1 MRQDK
6 VKQIICISE
15 PDPAMFEER
24 MNEALSNL
32 LDPEVRIF
40 ESTPFTA
47 VILYTVA
54 RDMPESV
61 LELLEIVDGD
71 HHICSECPHYVKP
84 TDGRKKW
91 GSCSAK
97 GTKTRGD
104 SRACENYYLLRYK
117 AMSEAKDKYLDSPFT
132 AE

>member
-15 PDPAMFEER
+15 PNPAIFEER

-32 LDPEVRIF
+32 VDPEVRIY
-40 ESTPFTA
+40 ESMPFTA
-47 VILYTVA
+47 VILYTVS
-54 RDMPESV
+54 RDMPEDV
-61 LELLEIVDGD
+61 LELLEMVDGGY
-71 HHICSECPHYVKP
+71 HTCIECPHYVKP
-84 TDGRKKW
+84 TDGRRKW

-104 SRACENYYLLRYK
+104 SRACEDYYLLRYK
-117 AMSEAKDKYLDSPFT
+117 MLSEAKDSLLESPFT
-132 AE
+132 VE